1 MIKKDVNEASKHGQT
16 TRLGKN
22 GEDGRHDPEKMPNT
36 GEKGNFIFIIIG
48 FTIIVLTGIVMF
60 VCEKRENQTN

>member
-1 MIKKDVNEASKHGQT
+1 
-16 TRLGKN
+16 
-22 GEDGRHDPEKMPNT
+22 MPNT
-36 GEKGNFIFIIIG
+36 GEKGSFIFIIIG